1 MLEMLLGA
9 LQYENMLIYTCVCVC
24 VCDSVQAQPGLVGQT
39 RSWFE

>member
-24 VCDSVQAQPGLVGQT
+24 VCVCDSVQAQPGLVGQT
-39 RSWFE
+39 RS